1 MFKGST
7 YRLARLLLLLT
18 AAIVGTTLSVVY
30 RQWMLL
36 LLAVPALIF
45 LLWNTCIAYFNMHS
59 CNPF

>member
-30 RQWMLL
+30 RQ
-36 LLAVPALIF
+36 
-45 LLWNTCIAYFNMHS
+45 
-59 CNPF
+59 

>member
-36 LLAVPALIF
+36 LFAVRVILF
-45 LLWNTCIAYFNMHS
+45 LFSDLFSLYFHIIL
-59 CNPF
+59 